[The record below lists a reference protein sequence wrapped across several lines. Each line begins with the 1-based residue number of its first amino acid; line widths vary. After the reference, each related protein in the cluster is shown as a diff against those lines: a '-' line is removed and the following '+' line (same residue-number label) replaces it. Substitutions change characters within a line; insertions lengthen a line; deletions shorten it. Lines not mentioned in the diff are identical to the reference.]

1 MKSKVSRIVSLSMAL
16 VLMGSFNPLYASAQ
30 EYKAEGGSV
39 IGDMELR
46 LSESNNILFDKE
58 ITVGEFNENIIQ
70 LDAGE
75 IWTVDAGNGI
85 QMFAAGDEGSRESTL
100 RCGTVSDYL
109 SGTDDYRLYGLNLSA
124 GDYLQVRLTVPND
137 AGVSYCLPIFDSA
150 ANLLMRSTYPAYS
163 NDMQSSE
170 QSVGY
175 LCTSDEEI
183 LFGAYSLSG
192 GSTTAAFTLEFS
204 ITTNFSDSNEPNEH
218 ALEAVALSYGVSGTT
233 VSGRLN
239 SPVDDDWYSFT
250 VPNDPRYNRTRLNLT
265 STSSLNGCKM
275 EIYKNNS
282 GMTLYG
288 RNVSEMEWEL
298 SAGTYY
304 VRVSSANAFSDF
316 YPGDIPVYNLSIVP
330 VGKVEGIWFKHY
342 MGNDISMG
350 KTYFKSGEEPGY
362 VVKDVPSQNYIAIN
376 AMAYYNSNP
385 IGTLIAAPNVKL
397 TGWVINGAT
406 DETTSATAV
415 SDQEGFF
422 TIKIDFGD
430 AVVNN
435 KSNICYYENEYY
447 YYNYMAV
454 MIYPDYDNS
463 LGSTE
468 YFYLLK
474 KMQ

>member
-1 MKSKVSRIVSLSMAL
+1 
-16 VLMGSFNPLYASAQ
+16 
-30 EYKAEGGSV
+30 
-39 IGDMELR
+39 
-46 LSESNNILFDKE
+46 
-58 ITVGEFNENIIQ
+58 
-70 LDAGE
+70 
-75 IWTVDAGNGI
+75 
-85 QMFAAGDEGSRESTL
+85 
-100 RCGTVSDYL
+100 
-109 SGTDDYRLYGLNLSA
+109 
-124 GDYLQVRLTVPND
+124 
-137 AGVSYCLPIFDSA
+137 
-150 ANLLMRSTYPAYS
+150 
-163 NDMQSSE
+163 
-170 QSVGY
+170 
-175 LCTSDEEI
+175 
-183 LFGAYSLSG
+183 
-192 GSTTAAFTLEFS
+192 
-204 ITTNFSDSNEPNEH
+204 
-218 ALEAVALSYGVSGTT
+218 
-233 VSGRLN
+233 
-239 SPVDDDWYSFT
+239 
-250 VPNDPRYNRTRLNLT
+250 
-265 STSSLNGCKM
+265 
-275 EIYKNNS
+275 
-282 GMTLYG
+282 MTLYG

-316 YPGDIPVYNLSIVP
+316 YLGDIPVYNLSIVP